1 MSKKF
6 TILLYFSNL
15 PFSKIEHKHTL
26 FFPFLVLVVAR
37 YCKTVYLRTHSRF
50 VLVSGL
56 SVSLCDNIFK
66 NLYCRNV
73 SPPKPHRRVGQESKF
88 CLHLWAPSIIWCI
101 AGKRVFFLQLNG
113 QTFYTR
119 ESQST
124 SLSTYSPWCPHIHL
138 DYRLHRSSAL
148 RFFSKAGFFIQ
159 HFSDKTLFNPG
170 VWLTCFSYLI
180 VTTFFVTVY
189 VFVIRGDFSGV

>member
-101 AGKRVFFLQLNG
+101 AGKRVFFYNWMDRHFIHVKANQQAYLPTLLDAH
-113 QTFYTR
+113 T
-119 ESQST
+119 ST
-124 SLSTYSPWCPHIHL
+124 WTIDSTAVP
-138 DYRLHRSSAL
+138 
-148 RFFSKAGFFIQ
+148 
-159 HFSDKTLFNPG
+159 LF
-170 VWLTCFSYLI
+170 
-180 VTTFFVTVY
+180 
-189 VFVIRGDFSGV
+189 DFSLKQDFLYNIFLTKLFSILVFGLPVFLIWL